1 MTSNPLQA
9 GSATFVPKQSKL
21 AFAFYPAG
29 VSPPTNTFPT
39 SAKDVDVRMFSLGD
53 RQMLATG
60 QRIFICKGNDPVSE
74 IPRPLFFATSTNPSL
89 LVNGRVQLPQ
99 DTDAHGVML
108 LVDYLIAMIFEPSEA
123 IEDLRMSNRRSL
135 YDLLS
140 VTAAA
145 DSLGMK
151 KYTDHLYRKCEAYI
165 RRDLPAYEE
174 LDAMVHF
181 APKHTRLFHLMV
193 TENLLPRMLTP
204 GNIQDINDFNK
215 YLSKTPVLNEPIQAA
230 ITKHYEYV
238 ENRARAQQ
246 ERQENYH
253 ARKRKEQAY
262 VQEQRAKVETQ
273 ERDEK
278 AAKDKAFWDQKK
290 EEAAEDEK
298 SIQEKMK
305 QSADNRRFT
314 AREKAH
320 WRRTRGTKL
329 PKGC

>member
-1 MTSNPLQA
+1 MSSNSLQA
-9 GSATFVPKQSKL
+9 GSATFIPRQSKL
-21 AFAFYPAG
+21 AFAFYPAE
-29 VSPPTNTFPT
+29 VPPPTNTFPS
-39 SAKDVDVRMFSLGD
+39 SANDVDVRMFTLGD

-74 IPRPLFFATSTNPSL
+74 IPRPLFLATSTNPSL
-89 LVNGRVQLPQ
+89 LVNGRVNLPQ
-99 DTDAHGVML
+99 NTDAHGVRL

-135 YDLLS
+135 YDMLS

-145 DSLGMK
+145 DLLGMK

-174 LDAMVHF
+174 LDAMVRF
-181 APKHTRLFHLMV
+181 ASNHTRLFHLLV
-193 TENLLPRMLTP
+193 TENLVPRMLTP
-204 GNIQDINDFNK
+204 GSIQDISDFNK

-230 ITKHYEYV
+230 ITKHYEYT
-238 ENRARAQQ
+238 ENRARVQQ
-246 ERQENYH
+246 QRQENYQ
-253 ARKRKEQAY
+253 ARKREEQAQL
-262 VQEQRAKVETQ
+262 QEQSATAQNQ

-278 AAKDKAFWDQKK
+278 AAKDKKK
-290 EEAAEDEK
+290 AEDAEDEK
-298 SIQEKMK
+298 SIQEKVK
-305 QSADNRRFT
+305 QSGDKRRFT

>member
-1 MTSNPLQA
+1 MSSNPLQA
-9 GSATFVPKQSKL
+9 GSATFIPRQSKL

-29 VSPPTNTFPT
+29 VPPPATTFPT
-39 SAKDVDVRMFSLGD
+39 SASDVDVRMFTLGD

-60 QRIFICKGNDPVSE
+60 QRVFICKGNDPVSE
-74 IPRPLFFATSTNPSL
+74 IPRPLFLATSTNLSL
-89 LVNGRVQLPQ
+89 LVNGRVHLPQ
-99 DTDAHGVML
+99 DTDAHGVRL

-135 YDLLS
+135 YDMLS

-145 DSLGMK
+145 DLLGMK

-174 LDAMVHF
+174 LGAMVRF
-181 APKHTRLFHLMV
+181 ASNHTRLFHLLV
-193 TENLLPRMLTP
+193 TENLVPRMLAP
-204 GNIQDINDFNK
+204 GNIQDIDDFKK
-215 YLSKTPVLNEPIQAA
+215 YLSRTPVLNDPIQAA
-230 ITKHYEYV
+230 VSKHYEYT
-238 ENRARAQQ
+238 ENRARVQQ
-246 ERQENYH
+246 QRQENYQ
-253 ARKRKEQAY
+253 ARKREEQSQL
-262 VQEQRAKVETQ
+262 QEQSAKVQTQ

-278 AAKDKAFWDQKK
+278 AAKDKAFWDKRK
-290 EEAAEDEK
+290 AEDAEDEK
-298 SIQEKMK
+298 SIKEKLK
-305 QSADNRRFT
+305 LSADNRKFT